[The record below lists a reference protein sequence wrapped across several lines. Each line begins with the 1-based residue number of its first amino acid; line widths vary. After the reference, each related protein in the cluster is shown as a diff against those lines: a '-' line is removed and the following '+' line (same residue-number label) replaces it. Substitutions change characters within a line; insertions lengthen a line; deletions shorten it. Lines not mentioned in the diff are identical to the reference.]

1 VHWELAFPEVFVDQ
15 HGARLPDGGFDAVI
29 GNPPWDMV
37 RGDDGDA
44 DARGAAREH
53 ARRLQAFVRE
63 AGIYRV
69 EGRAHMNRYQL
80 FTERALQLTRR
91 RGRIGLVLPSGIV
104 SDVGAA
110 PLRRFLFDRAAVDII
125 TGIDNREAIFPIH
138 RSVRFVVLSA
148 TAGAETETIRCR
160 FGVRRASDLDR
171 DTEPLTLTRRF
182 LARLSGADDMGVPEL
197 ASARDLAI
205 VERLAATC
213 PALGSMRGWQ
223 VSFGRELNATDD
235 RDAFRRTRPGR
246 DGRPVVEGKHIDSF
260 RTHLDRCVVE
270 VPSASPAAARAPRR
284 ERLAYRDVA
293 SAGNRLTIIAAL
305 VPGQAIT
312 THTLFCLKTPLA
324 PARQRVLCALLNSF
338 VANYLIRMRVTTH
351 VTVGLMSRLPVPFVR
366 AEDAASARLAR
377 LVRAI
382 EESAHPVDG
391 MPEYA
396 ELQARAARLYR
407 LSRDEFAHVLETFPL
422 VSAATRVAAL
432 MHFDEL
438 ERW

>member
-1 VHWELAFPEVFVDQ
+1 
-15 HGARLPDGGFDAVI
+15 
-29 GNPPWDMV
+29 
-37 RGDDGDA
+37 
-44 DARGAAREH
+44 
-53 ARRLQAFVRE
+53 
-63 AGIYRV
+63 
-69 EGRAHMNRYQL
+69 
-80 FTERALQLTRR
+80 
-91 RGRIGLVLPSGIV
+91 
-104 SDVGAA
+104 
-110 PLRRFLFDRAAVDII
+110 
-125 TGIDNREAIFPIH
+125 
-138 RSVRFVVLSA
+138 VVLSA

-213 PALGSMRGWQ
+213 PALASMRGWQ

-432 MHFDEL
+432 MHFDEV